1 MRRQKIGSRT
11 WLWTGRAIIPNFERS
26 LRISC
31 SVEIQKD
38 YLPTIQKPQLD
49 RTSFPWQD
57 QSDRFHTDLE
67 AQRAQILGRS
77 GFDREFGN
85 SGDVASTNAER
96 EGAEFILELSGILSQ
111 AAAIK
116 MDSGFKA
123 TNKVVAT
130 LKSIKKDP
138 ALILKG
144 GVEPEAL
151 AMVASNYQ
159 RGDEKPG
166 TYWFDVDRSDDVPF
180 PAPQRVSEAAS
191 VAIDKLSARR
201 GQPNNIMLDF
211 LGDKLLAC
219 YLRFN
224 LTAGRRPVA
233 VDGDGSQLEA
243 GPFLEFL
250 STVIAPLNRFLIQL
264 PACYGAKVVSA
275 PELARRALR
284 RRGKS
289 RIGRIKKFDLGLF
302 RISPNSSHN

>member
-38 YLPTIQKPQLD
+38 YLPTIQKSQLD
-49 RTSFPWQD
+49 RTSFPLQD

-77 GFDREFGN
+77 GCDREFGN

-130 LKSIKKDP
+130 LMSIKKDP
-138 ALILKG
+138 SPHSQGRCRARGAGHG
-144 GVEPEAL
+144 GIE
-151 AMVASNYQ
+151 
-159 RGDEKPG
+159 
-166 TYWFDVDRSDDVPF
+166 
-180 PAPQRVSEAAS
+180 
-191 VAIDKLSARR
+191 LSARR
-201 GQPNNIMLDF
+201 
-211 LGDKLLAC
+211 
-219 YLRFN
+219 R
-224 LTAGRRPVA
+224 
-233 VDGDGSQLEA
+233 EA
-243 GPFLEFL
+243 GDVL
-250 STVIAPLNRFLIQL
+250 V
-264 PACYGAKVVSA
+264 
-275 PELARRALR
+275 
-284 RRGKS
+284 
-289 RIGRIKKFDLGLF
+289 
-302 RISPNSSHN
+302 